1 MAFRFSLDAV
11 LRLRRSLERQQEL
24 LLREANQQMIA
35 IQLKIDHLDAQ
46 LSQQASQEDLQ
57 LASTLSAAE
66 LQFLRICRSVL
77 QGQRG
82 GLEKRLAATQAVRDS
97 RMAAFR
103 QVRQQREVLET
114 LRQAQTLVYRQNEAR
129 QNQRQ
134 LDDLLLLRRAYI
146 RRS

>member
-1 MAFRFSLDAV
+1 MAFHFSLDAV

-46 LSQQASQEDLQ
+46 LSRQASQENLQ

-66 LQFLRICRSVL
+66 LQFLRVCRSVL

-82 GLEKRLAATQAVRDS
+82 GLEKRLAAAQAVRDS
-97 RMAAFR
+97 RMATFR
-103 QVRQQREVLET
+103 QARQQREVLET
-114 LRQAQTLVYRQNEAR
+114 LRQAHSLVYRQNEAR
-129 QNQRQ
+129 QSQRQ
-134 LDDLLLLRRAYI
+134 LDDLILLRRAYL